1 MVYYPTTN
9 MNMISGL
16 TLSYE
21 TFGDHNWE
29 TYAVDKNSQT
39 SIIGHL
45 YGQSI
50 HWIVFKP
57 LFNGHRSTTA
67 SFFCSKG
74 SLRRRRNLTQVSI
87 ACEAAPRSL
96 LWDPNGLNKLPE
108 VRLRFPF
115 NLIGKSIMAFLT
127 DQSWRVLKFCY
138 TGGGPEQV
146 FRCCLADEP

>member
-1 MVYYPTTN
+1 MKHLEIIIGRH
-9 MNMISGL
+9 MQSI
-16 TLSYE
+16 
-21 TFGDHNWE
+21 
-29 TYAVDKNSQT
+29 KNSQT

-74 SLRRRRNLTQVSI
+74 SLRRRRNLTPVNN
-87 ACEAAPRSL
+87 ACEAAPRC
-96 LWDPNGLNKLPE
+96 LPE

-127 DQSWRVLKFCY
+127 DQSWRVVKFCY
-138 TGGGPEQV
+138 TVGGPERV

>member
-1 MVYYPTTN
+1 MKHLGIIIGKH
-9 MNMISGL
+9 MQSI
-16 TLSYE
+16 
-21 TFGDHNWE
+21 
-29 TYAVDKNSQT
+29 KNSQT

-74 SLRRRRNLTQVSI
+74 SLRRRRNLTPVNN
-87 ACEAAPRSL
+87 ACEAAPRCL

-127 DQSWRVLKFCY
+127 DQSWRVVKFCY
-138 TGGGPEQV
+138 TGGGPERV